1 MRNLRATLL
10 RTAFIG
16 ICALGVA
23 VPSSERRALAQS
35 PPTAAAGKEHAK
47 KLFEE
52 GVDLEKKGDYA
63 GALAKYKD
71 AQQIAVTAGLRF
83 HTGYCLEMTG
93 KLAGALEEYEGADRL
108 AREQNKQEVHAAT
121 IARLEPLR
129 ARVPQ
134 IAIRLATPAKDAE
147 VQLDGA
153 AVAATLVDGGKAFR
167 LDPGEHVV
175 TARASGYKAFSR
187 KVQVPESVTTT
198 VDVSLE
204 RAAGAPVVAG
214 AGVPG
219 SAPGTTPGTAPGTAP
234 PSGAAG
240 GPVTGE
246 TAPPAPASEP
256 PADTA
261 RGPSRVL
268 PIATTAGAVVL
279 AGTGVAMFL
288 AAGSAQTRAQ
298 QDCATLVSCD
308 DRRSRVRTFD
318 ALALGG
324 FIGAVGL
331 GVVSVILW
339 TSKPSEQASTAARI
353 QAGPGSVALE
363 GRF

>member
-1 MRNLRATLL
+1 MRNLRAPLLLAATIGMSTLVVG
-10 RTAFIG
+10 R
-16 ICALGVA
+16 
-23 VPSSERRALAQS
+23 PSPALAQS
-35 PPTAAAGKEHAK
+35 APGNAAGKEQAK

-52 GVDLEKKGDYA
+52 GVELEKKADYA

-71 AQQIAVTAGLRF
+71 ALQIAVTAGLRF
-83 HTGYCLEMTG
+83 HAGYCLEMTG
-93 KLAGALEEYEGADRL
+93 KLAGALEEYEAADRL
-108 AREQNKQEVHAAT
+108 AREQNKHEVHAAT
-121 IARLEPLR
+121 TARLDPLR

-147 VQLDGA
+147 VQLDGT
-153 AVAATLVDGGKAFR
+153 AVAGPLVEGGKAFR

-175 TARASGYKAFSR
+175 TARAPGYKPFSR

-204 RAAGAPVVAG
+204 HAAAAPVVAG
-214 AGVPG
+214 AGAPAG
-219 SAPGTTPGTAPGTAP
+219 AAPATAAPGPAPTGSQASAGTGAGDTAP
-234 PSGAAG
+234 P
-240 GPVTGE
+240 PVT
-246 TAPPAPASEP
+246 EP

-268 PIATTAGAVVL
+268 PIVTTAGAVVL

-288 AAGSAQTRAQ
+288 AAGSAQTKAQ
-298 QDCATLVSCD
+298 DDCATLVSCD
-308 DRRSRVRTFD
+308 DRRSKVRTFD

-331 GVVSVILW
+331 GVVSVVLW
-339 TSKPSEQASTAARI
+339 TSKPSEHASAAARI
-353 QAGPGSVALE
+353 HAGPGSVALE

>member
-1 MRNLRATLL
+1 MRNLRATFAL
-10 RTAFIG
+10 TAIIG
-16 ICALGVA
+16 ITALGVT
-23 VPSSERRALAQS
+23 VPSRALAQS
-35 PPTAAAGKEHAK
+35 APGPSAAGKEHAK

-52 GVDLEKKGDYA
+52 GVDLEKKADYA
-63 GALAKYKD
+63 GALAKYKE
-71 AQQIAVTAGLRF
+71 AQQTAVTAGLRF

-93 KLAGALEEYEGADRL
+93 KLAGALEEYEAADRL

-153 AVAATLVDGGKAFR
+153 GVAAALVDGGKAFR

-175 TARASGYKAFSR
+175 TARAPGYKAFSR

-204 RAAGAPVVAG
+204 RATAPVASVVAG
-214 AGVPG
+214 AG
-219 SAPGTTPGTAPGTAP
+219 APAGAAPATASPP
-234 PSGAAG
+234 PSTGA
-240 GPVTGE
+240 GE
-246 TAPPAPASEP
+246 TAAGAPVTEP
-256 PADTA
+256 PAETV
-261 RGPSRVL
+261 RGPSRAL
-268 PIATTAGAVVL
+268 PIATTAGAIVL

-288 AAGSAQTRAQ
+288 VAGSAQTKAQ
-298 QDCATLVSCD
+298 DDCATRVSCE

-318 ALALGG
+318 AFALGG

-339 TSKPSEQASTAARI
+339 TSKPTEHAAASARV

>member
-10 RTAFIG
+10 LTACVG
-16 ICALGVA
+16 ATALA
-23 VPSSERRALAQS
+23 TAAPALAQPA
-35 PPTAAAGKEHAK
+35 PPPATAAGKEHAK

-52 GVDLEKKGDYA
+52 GVDLEKKADYA
-63 GALAKYKD
+63 GALAKYKE
-71 AQQIAVTAGLRF
+71 AEQITITAGLRF

-93 KLAGALEEYEGADRL
+93 KLSAALDEYEGADRI

-121 IARLEPLR
+121 TARLDPLR

-153 AVAATLVDGGKAFR
+153 SVAAPMIDGGKAFR
-167 LDPGEHVV
+167 VDPGEHVV
-175 TARASGYKAFSR
+175 TARAPGYKPFSR
-187 KVQVPESVTTT
+187 KVQVPESITTT

-204 RAAGAPVVAG
+204 RAAAAAMVPVVP
-214 AGVPG
+214 V
-219 SAPGTTPGTAPGTAP
+219 APA
-234 PSGAAG
+234 
-240 GPVTGE
+240 
-246 TAPPAPASEP
+246 TAPPANAGGDDAAAAPVSEP
-256 PADTA
+256 PAETTHS
-261 RGPSRVL
+261 RSRVV
-268 PIATTAGAVVL
+268 PIVTTAGAVVL

-288 AAGSAQTRAQ
+288 VAGSAQTKAQ
-298 QDCATLVSCD
+298 EDCATLISCD

-339 TSKPSEQASTAARI
+339 TSKPAEQASAAARV